1 MNSEDRK
8 RLRKQKH
15 RIMMMRLWLPVVLVV
30 VLVVGLTAGGIAM
43 SLGQTKSV
51 AEQGTK
57 EDGTKNVETKEAS
70 NESKEAG
77 DENGEAQTVDQ
88 AGADKQQSEE
98 AQTGAESDNSQ
109 AGNEDYDSNHA
120 IEQSDFDE
128 FITNLNEAVAQ
139 KHDII
144 PICTTVLS
152 ADQPPKEDIM
162 LDQQKITILYCR
174 LSNEDAQEG
183 ESNSIAN
190 QREYLTRYARDHG
203 YTNLKILVDD
213 GYTGTNFNRPGVQE
227 GFELVKQGLVGCW
240 LVKDLSRF
248 GRDYLTVGQYTD
260 IIFPSYD
267 VRFIAINDGVDSN
280 RGDSEGFAAI
290 RNLFNEWYP
299 RDTSKKVRVSLR
311 QRGTSGKHMGKPP
324 YGYRCDPEDKD
335 HWILDEE
342 AAPVVKLIF
351 DLCIDGKG
359 PEQIARILEEKQIL
373 TAKALYAKRKKKPMP
388 ERPYHW
394 GNQSI
399 VGILERQE
407 YTGCTCNFKTYSK
420 SYKLKKRI
428 PNEPENMF
436 YLPDTQE
443 AIVSQAQF
451 DRVQELRKNKRR
463 PAKAERQGLFSGLL
477 FCADCGGKLHFATS
491 KSFEGKQDH
500 YVCNNYK
507 SNRGTCT
514 AHYIR
519 EDVLREIVLERIRA
533 VNEYIRSDVDGFQEE
548 WLQCR
553 RTDQERSIRD
563 DKKKLEQAKK
573 RLADLDVI
581 ISRLYEDYVLGN
593 LNQDRYRKMS
603 ADYEAEQERLKL
615 EIEVIEEW
623 VEQREEMNDGLD
635 AFIALT
641 QKYVD
646 VEELTQTIVNEYI
659 KKIIVYAPDKS
670 SGKRKQKV
678 KIFFNFVDDVDI
690 PVISEPIIT
699 QTTYEHRKTA

>member
-1 MNSEDRK
+1 MRMKQTEEK
-8 RLRKQKH
+8 ITALYERLSR
-15 RIMMMRLWLPVVLVV
+15 
-30 VLVVGLTAGGIAM
+30 
-43 SLGQTKSV
+43 
-51 AEQGTK
+51 
-57 EDGTKNVETKEAS
+57 DDDN
-70 NESKEAG
+70 AG
-77 DENGEAQTVDQ
+77 D
-88 AGADKQQSEE
+88 
-98 AQTGAESDNSQ
+98 
-109 AGNEDYDSNHA
+109 
-120 IEQSDFDE
+120 
-128 FITNLNEAVAQ
+128 
-139 KHDII
+139 
-144 PICTTVLS
+144 
-152 ADQPPKEDIM
+152 
-162 LDQQKITILYCR
+162 
-174 LSNEDAQEG
+174 
-183 ESNSIAN
+183 SNSIVN
-190 QREYLTRYARDHG
+190 QKKYLESYAQQRG
-203 YTNLKILVDD
+203 YTNCRHYTDD
-213 GYTGTNFNRPGVQE
+213 GWSGGNFERPAWKQ
-227 GFELVKQGLVGCW
+227 LVADIEAGKVAHVI
-240 LVKDLSRF
+240 VKDMSRA
-248 GRDYLTVGQYTD
+248 GRDYLQTGFYTEV
-260 IIFPSYD
+260 FFRQHG
-267 VRFIAINDGVDSN
+267 VHFVAIANSVDSDDQN
-280 RGDSEGFAAI
+280 SNEFAPFLNI
-290 RNLFNEWYP
+290 MNEWYP

-342 AAPVVKLIF
+342 AAQVVKLIF

-373 TAKALYAKRKKKPMP
+373 TTRALYAKRKKKPMP

-399 VGILERQE
+399 VAILERQE

-428 PNEPENMF
+428 PNEPEDMF

-463 PAKAERQGLFSGLL
+463 PVKAERQGLFSGLL
-477 FCADCGGKLHFATS
+477 FCADCGSKLHFATS
-491 KSFEGKQDH
+491 KRFEGKQDC
-500 YVCNNYK
+500 YVCCHYK

-533 VNEYIRSDVDGFQEE
+533 VNEYIRDDVDAFQEE

-563 DKKKLEQAKK
+563 DKKKVEQAKK
-573 RLADLDVI
+573 RLFDLDVI
-581 ISRLYEDYVLGN
+581 ISWLYEDYVLGN
-593 LNQDRYRKMS
+593 LSQDRYKKMS

-635 AFIALT
+635 AFIVLT

-659 KKIIVYAPDKS
+659 KKIVVYAPDKS
-670 SGKRKQKV
+670 SGKRTQKV
-678 KIFFNFVDDVDI
+678 KIYFNFVDDVDI
-690 PVISEPIIT
+690 PIFFEPIT
-699 QTTYEHRKTA
+699 TETTYGPRKTA

>member
-1 MNSEDRK
+1 
-8 RLRKQKH
+8 
-15 RIMMMRLWLPVVLVV
+15 
-30 VLVVGLTAGGIAM
+30 
-43 SLGQTKSV
+43 
-51 AEQGTK
+51 
-57 EDGTKNVETKEAS
+57 
-70 NESKEAG
+70 
-77 DENGEAQTVDQ
+77 
-88 AGADKQQSEE
+88 
-98 AQTGAESDNSQ
+98 
-109 AGNEDYDSNHA
+109 
-120 IEQSDFDE
+120 
-128 FITNLNEAVAQ
+128 
-139 KHDII
+139 
-144 PICTTVLS
+144 
-152 ADQPPKEDIM
+152 M
-162 LDQQKITILYCR
+162 LDQQKITIIYCR
-174 LSNEDAQEG
+174 LSVEDIKEDAKG
-183 ESNSIAN
+183 GKADESNSIQN
-190 QREYLTRYARDHG
+190 QREYLTRYAREHG

-267 VRFIAINDGVDSN
+267 VRFIAVNDGVDSE
-280 RGDSEGFAAI
+280 RDDSEGMAAI

-342 AAPVVKLIF
+342 AAPVVKMIF

-373 TAKALYAKRKKKPMP
+373 TAKALYAKRKNKPMP

-443 AIVSQAQF
+443 AIVSQEQF
-451 DRVQELRKNKRR
+451 NRVQELRKNKRR
-463 PAKAERQGLFSGLL
+463 PAKAERQGFFSGLL

-500 YVCNNYK
+500 YVCNHYK

-519 EDVLREIVLERIRA
+519 EDTLRDIVLERIRA
-533 VNEYIRSDVDGFQEE
+533 VNEYIRNDVDGFQEE
-548 WLQCR
+548 YLQCR
-553 RTDQERSIRD
+553 KADHEQSIRD
-563 DKKKLEQAKK
+563 DKKKVEQAKK
-573 RLADLDVI
+573 RLASLDVI
-581 ISRLYEDYVLGN
+581 ISRLYEDFALGEISK
-593 LNQDRYRKMS
+593 DRYKKMS
-603 ADYEAEQERLKL
+603 ADYEKEQERLRL
-615 EIEVIEEW
+615 EIDVIEEW
-623 VEQREEMNDGLD
+623 VEQREEMDEGLN

-641 QKYVD
+641 HKYVD
-646 VEELTQTIVNEYI
+646 VKELTQTIVNEYI
-659 KKIIVYAPDKS
+659 KKIIVFAPDKS
-670 SGKRKQKV
+670 SGKRTQKV
-678 KIFFNFVDDVDI
+678 KIYFNFMDDVEI
-690 PVISEPIIT
+690 PVISETIT
-699 QTTYEHRKTA
+699 TETTYGRRKTA

>member
-1 MNSEDRK
+1 MSV
-8 RLRKQKH
+8 KQ
-15 RIMMMRLWLPVVLVV
+15 
-30 VLVVGLTAGGIAM
+30 T
-43 SLGQTKSV
+43 
-51 AEQGTK
+51 
-57 EDGTKNVETKEAS
+57 
-70 NESKEAG
+70 ESKITVLYERLSRDDDNAG
-77 DENGEAQTVDQ
+77 D
-88 AGADKQQSEE
+88 
-98 AQTGAESDNSQ
+98 
-109 AGNEDYDSNHA
+109 
-120 IEQSDFDE
+120 
-128 FITNLNEAVAQ
+128 
-139 KHDII
+139 
-144 PICTTVLS
+144 
-152 ADQPPKEDIM
+152 
-162 LDQQKITILYCR
+162 
-174 LSNEDAQEG
+174 
-183 ESNSIAN
+183 SNSIVN
-190 QREYLTRYARDHG
+190 QKKYLESYAQQRG
-203 YTNLKILVDD
+203 YTNCRHYTDD
-213 GYTGTNFNRPGVQE
+213 GWSGGNFERPAW
-227 GFELVKQGLVGCW
+227 KQLIADIEAGKVAHVI
-240 LVKDLSRF
+240 VKDMSRA
-248 GRDYLTVGQYTD
+248 GRDYLQTGFYTEV
-260 IIFPSYD
+260 FFRQHD
-267 VRFIAINDGVDSN
+267 VHFVAIANSVDSN
-280 RGDSEGFAAI
+280 DQNSNEFAPFLNI
-290 RNLFNEWYP
+290 MNEWYP

-342 AAPVVKLIF
+342 AAQVVKLIF

-373 TAKALYAKRKKKPMP
+373 TTRALYAKRKKKPMP

-399 VGILERQE
+399 VAILERQE

-428 PNEPENMF
+428 PNEPEDMF

-463 PAKAERQGLFSGLL
+463 PVKAERQGLFSGLL
-477 FCADCGGKLHFATS
+477 FCADCGSKLHFATS
-491 KSFEGKQDH
+491 KRFEGKQDC
-500 YVCNNYK
+500 YVCCHYK

-533 VNEYIRSDVDGFQEE
+533 VNEYIRDDVDAFQEE

-563 DKKKLEQAKK
+563 DKKKVEQAKK
-573 RLADLDVI
+573 RLFDLDVI
-581 ISRLYEDYVLGN
+581 ISWLYEDYVLGN
-593 LNQDRYRKMS
+593 LSQDRYKKMS

-635 AFIALT
+635 AFIVLT

-659 KKIIVYAPDKS
+659 KKIVVYAPDKS
-670 SGKRKQKV
+670 SGKRTQKV
-678 KIFFNFVDDVDI
+678 KIYFNFVDDVDI
-690 PVISEPIIT
+690 PIFFEPIT
-699 QTTYEHRKTA
+699 TETTYGPRKTA

>member
-1 MNSEDRK
+1 
-8 RLRKQKH
+8 
-15 RIMMMRLWLPVVLVV
+15 
-30 VLVVGLTAGGIAM
+30 
-43 SLGQTKSV
+43 
-51 AEQGTK
+51 
-57 EDGTKNVETKEAS
+57 
-70 NESKEAG
+70 
-77 DENGEAQTVDQ
+77 
-88 AGADKQQSEE
+88 
-98 AQTGAESDNSQ
+98 
-109 AGNEDYDSNHA
+109 
-120 IEQSDFDE
+120 
-128 FITNLNEAVAQ
+128 
-139 KHDII
+139 
-144 PICTTVLS
+144 
-152 ADQPPKEDIM
+152 M
-162 LDQQKITILYCR
+162 LDQQKITIIYCR
-174 LSNEDAQEG
+174 LSVEDIKEDSKGGKAD
-183 ESNSIAN
+183 ESNSIQN
-190 QREYLTRYARDHG
+190 QREFLTKYARDHG

-267 VRFIAINDGVDSN
+267 VRFIAVNDGVDSDQ
-280 RGDSEGFAAI
+280 GDSEGMAAI

-299 RDTSKKVRVSLR
+299 RDTSKKGRVSLH

-324 YGYRCDPEDKD
+324 YGYRCDPDDKE

-359 PEQIARILEEKQIL
+359 PEAIARILEEKQIL
-373 TAKALYAKRKKKPMP
+373 TTKALYAQRKGKPLP

-394 GNQSI
+394 IGQSI
-399 VGILERQE
+399 AGILERQE

-428 PNEPENMF
+428 PNDPENMF

-463 PAKAERQGLFSGLL
+463 PVKAERQGFFSGLL

-500 YVCNNYK
+500 YVCNHYK

-519 EDVLREIVLERIRA
+519 EDTLREIVLERIRA
-533 VNEYIRSDVDGFQEE
+533 VNAYIRNDVDAFQEE

-553 RTDQERSIRD
+553 KSDQERSIRE
-563 DKKKLEQAKK
+563 DKKKIEQAKK
-573 RLADLDVI
+573 RLSDLDVI

-593 LNQDRYRKMS
+593 LTQDRYRKMS
-603 ADYEAEQERLKL
+603 ENYEAEQERLKL
-615 EIEVIEEW
+615 EIEVTEEW
-623 VEQREEMNDGLD
+623 VEQRKEMNEGLD

-646 VEELTQTIVNEYI
+646 VEELTPTIVNEYI
-659 KKIIVYAPDKS
+659 KKIVVYAPDKS
-670 SGKRKQKV
+670 SGRRTQKV
-678 KIFFNFVDDVDI
+678 KIYFNFVDDVDI
-690 PVISEPIIT
+690 PVISEPVIT
-699 QTTYEHRKTA
+699 KTSYERRKTA